1 MSSAI
6 GWGALAVVG
15 GSAVAGSAIAAKGS
29 KDAARIQSA
38 ASERASEQIDQR
50 YRENKEA
57 LSPYSS
63 GGIESFKRQQALSGA
78 MGSEAQEGAYQDY
91 RESPGV
97 AFAREQGLRGIN
109 QQASATGNLGG
120 GNRLKRLT
128 DYSQGLALQ
137 DFNNYFN
144 RLGSV
149 TGVGLG
155 ATQALAG
162 VGSQAATGQAT
173 MTQNAGI
180 ARAQGKLGASQA
192 YSSGLSDLY
201 GGVAQTPWG
210 QSIGLPGSTSSAPI
224 PEMNMNF

>member
-1 MSSAI
+1 MA
-6 GWGALAVVG
+6 WGFVVG
-15 GSAVAGSAIAAKGS
+15 GALSLGGAALAGKGA
-29 KDAARIQSA
+29 KDAAKTQANAQREA
-38 ASERASEQIDQR
+38 AQTIDDR
-50 YRENKEA
+50 YEENKAA

-63 GGIESFKRQQALSGA
+63 GGIAAFEKQQALSGA
-78 MGSEAQEGAYQDY
+78 LGAETQEGAYQDY

-162 VGSQAATGQAT
+162 VGSNSAAGQAQ
-173 MTQNAGI
+173 MQSNAGTSM
-180 ARAQGKLGASQA
+180 AQGQLGANQA
-192 YSSGLSDLY
+192 YSSGLADIYS
-201 GGVAQTPWG
+201 GAQGSAWG
-210 QSIGLPGSTSSAPI
+210 QKIGLPKIGG
-224 PEMNMNF
+224 